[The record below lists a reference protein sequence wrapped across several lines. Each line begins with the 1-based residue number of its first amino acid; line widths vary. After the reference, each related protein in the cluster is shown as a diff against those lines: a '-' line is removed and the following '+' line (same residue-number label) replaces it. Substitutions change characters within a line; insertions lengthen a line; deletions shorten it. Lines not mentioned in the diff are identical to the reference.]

1 MKHHSASSG
10 NGSCLLSPV
19 SCLLFETSFLF
30 LSETLLERLPE
41 TFPPIAALYHRKR
54 FQSTDSGG
62 KISKKNALCDM
73 STILMFLFYALCTSI
88 WILIPFLPPLSWH
101 LGLIVFFLLLHR
113 RCQCAYKRCH
123 LRIRKN
129 FLQKNRINILRHSHL
144 WRCRLLRVYPIYI
157 RVQVLSLVECLLKQ
171 LGILPAVFV
180 DDVAVYIT
188 RT

>member
-1 MKHHSASSG
+1 
-10 NGSCLLSPV
+10 
-19 SCLLFETSFLF
+19 
-30 LSETLLERLPE
+30 
-41 TFPPIAALYHRKR
+41 
-54 FQSTDSGG
+54 
-62 KISKKNALCDM
+62 M

-123 LRIRKN
+123 LRIRKHL
-129 FLQKNRINILRHSHL
+129 LQKNRINILRHSHL

-157 RVQVLSLVECLLKQ
+157 RVQVLSLVERLLKQ

-180 DDVAVYIT
+180 DNVAVNIRHHIYLGMPGIT
-188 RT
+188 LYRLDISAVQFQLMKKQRSSNLIHTVNQ

>member
-1 MKHHSASSG
+1 
-10 NGSCLLSPV
+10 
-19 SCLLFETSFLF
+19 
-30 LSETLLERLPE
+30 
-41 TFPPIAALYHRKR
+41 
-54 FQSTDSGG
+54 
-62 KISKKNALCDM
+62 M

-157 RVQVLSLVECLLKQ
+157 RVQVLS
-171 LGILPAVFV
+171 AVFV
-180 DDVAVYIT
+180 DNVAVNIRHHIYLGMPGIT
-188 RT
+188 LYRLDISAVQFQLMKKQRSSNLIHTVNQ